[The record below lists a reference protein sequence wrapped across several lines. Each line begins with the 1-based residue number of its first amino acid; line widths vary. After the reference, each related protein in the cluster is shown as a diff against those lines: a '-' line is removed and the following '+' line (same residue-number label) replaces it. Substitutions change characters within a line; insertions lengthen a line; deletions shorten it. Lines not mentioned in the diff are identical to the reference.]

1 MAEAGGAVEQ
11 GQEDSAHVS
20 WYLVGLGAG
29 PHFRLAGLL
38 QGEGPCL

>member
-1 MAEAGGAVEQ
+1 MAEAGGVVEQ

-20 WYLVGLGAG
+20 WHLVELGTG
-29 PHFRLAGLL
+29 PRFRLVGLL